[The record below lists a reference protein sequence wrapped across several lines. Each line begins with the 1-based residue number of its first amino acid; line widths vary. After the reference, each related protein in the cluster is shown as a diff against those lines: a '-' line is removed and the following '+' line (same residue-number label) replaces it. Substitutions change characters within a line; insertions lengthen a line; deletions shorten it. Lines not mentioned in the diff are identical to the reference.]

1 MPYSRDGIMAQIL
14 VSLGQGTGAIRIQQ
28 EACLEIK
35 GRYYERIT
43 QEVIDLWETEGTQV
57 LERIRAVGRLAA
69 AQTVGSGDT
78 AIQAVTVRLAA
89 QQVERS
95 SSTIW
100 CTSIPPAP

>member
-1 MPYSRDGIMAQIL
+1 MPYSKDGIMAQIL

-28 EACLEIK
+28 DACLEIQ

-57 LERIRAVGRLAA
+57 LERIRAIGRLAA
-69 AQTVGSGDT
+69 AQTVGTGGT
-78 AIQAVTVRLAA
+78 AIQAVTIQLAA

-95 SSTIW
+95 SETIW
-100 CTSIPPAP
+100 CPMVPPAP